1 MRKHSLSV
9 TVFPTAHACL
19 PYVGTFVKIDVG
31 TVQVV
36 LGDHRALGFWP
47 KRSIVGML
55 DRKEVMLVGHCASPC
70 YACRP
75 PCKSLGRPPLPRY
88 ALDVQQ
94 TVDKYLRGL
103 NDNLYFVS
111 SLEGIPRHN
120 YASSCEKSRQ
130 NSEASRGTR
139 AQSCT
144 DPARKGEFIFG
155 TLETHDLF
163 KHCYVQKASQFNK
176 IGYSHVPKPL

>member
-1 MRKHSLSV
+1 MRDRTHN
-9 TVFPTAHACL
+9 
-19 PYVGTFVKIDVG
+19 
-31 TVQVV
+31 VV
-36 LGDHRALGFWP
+36 L
-47 KRSIVGML
+47 
-55 DRKEVMLVGHCASPC
+55 EVLFLRLVLQLQ
-70 YACRP
+70 R
-75 PCKSLGRPPLPRY
+75 LNT
-88 ALDVQQ
+88 LDVQQ

-130 NSEASRGTR
+130 NNEASRGTR